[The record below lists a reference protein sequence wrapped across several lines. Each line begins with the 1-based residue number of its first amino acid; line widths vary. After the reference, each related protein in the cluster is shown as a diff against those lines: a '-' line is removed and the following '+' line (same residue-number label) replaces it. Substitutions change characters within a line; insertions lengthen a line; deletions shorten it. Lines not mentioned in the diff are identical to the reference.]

1 MIVIFLDYIRNQ
13 RVCVRIKKRI
23 FSLAGRNVTKSH
35 CVGVQK
41 ISQRCFLMLCN
52 KKILTDSQSIKVV
65 GAHYI

>member
-35 CVGVQK
+35 CVKLFFSLIYDGVQK
-41 ISQRCFLMLCN
+41 NSQRCFLMLCN
-52 KKILTDSQSIKVV
+52 KKIL
-65 GAHYI
+65 Y